1 MSKVE
6 AFLSP
11 TEEQEIIKAIRT
23 AEGSTSGE
31 IRIHMEN
38 SCTIGVQ
45 QRARQVFHMLKMD
58 TTKLANGVLIYV
70 AVVDKKFAI
79 YGDVGINKVVVPD
92 FWEST
97 KNTIQKHFRTHNF
110 KQGLIDGVLLVGQ
123 QLQAYFPWDAADDN
137 ELSDEISKG

>member
-11 TEEQEIIKAIRT
+11 AEEQEIVSAIRT
-23 AEGSTSGE
+23 AEQSTSGE

-38 SCTIGVQ
+38 SCTIDVQ
-45 QRARQVFHMLKMD
+45 QRAHQVFHLLKMD
-58 TTKLANGVLIYV
+58 NTKLANGVLIYV

-79 YGDVGINKVVVPD
+79 YGDVGINKVVTHD

-97 KNTIQKHFRTHNF
+97 KNTIQDHFRTRNF
-110 KQGLIDGVLLVGQ
+110 KQGLIDGVLLAGQ
-123 QLQAYFPWDAADDN
+123 QLRVYFPLDADDDN
-137 ELSDEISKG
+137 ELPDEISKG